1 MAKVNGFD
9 LRMKNFEA
17 AMTERIRLEMQ

>member
-17 AMTERIRLEMQ
+17 AMTERIRLEM